1 MDDMRTTD
9 EKAFETY
16 VETILL
22 DRAGWHVGAVA
33 EWDVERALF
42 PARIFAFLRDTQ
54 PRLWSEM

>member
-1 MDDMRTTD
+1 MRTTD

-33 EWDVERALF
+33 E
-42 PARIFAFLRDTQ
+42 
-54 PRLWSEM
+54 